1 MNIPVSILNKMS
13 PDLKLM
19 IFGMGEA
26 GVQKLRDVV
35 EYAYRDFE
43 GRQDFTSDDLDKDL
57 KRQITTLT
65 GMGFSTSAALTGRRL
80 EEGFRYQTQPAF
92 AVSSKLMGEYGSKVM
107 SAFGRAQEI
116 SHDWGMLAGKTALT
130 LAGMGT
136 TISVGRAVN
145 AARNAAR
152 GIQVAQAAQNINR
165 ARRIIMGIRG
175 AATFAGS
182 AGGIIG
188 SGVGFVV
195 GTIVQE
201 AVYRIFVRLTKQ
213 RAENLAFS
221 EMAAELFDRQ
231 RIVGDFNIYRGAL
244 QGFSGYDGSNAY
256 SIFDGI
262 LQQERLG
269 VTLDRYGADYTKMSS
284 LSKKLITKGMM
295 TDENFEGYMGR
306 SVQLEALYGA
316 DFSDIMTGIS
326 VLTFGDKDVD
336 EASQLFEEFFVSVAG
351 GGTPHVS
358 QLALVQELM
367 GFSQSYVQGQK
378 FNLEGYS
385 NLARIS
391 NFLTPI
397 YDMHTTQPI
406 QTLVTGVDTALGRG
420 VQGQQGFSRVMSEF
434 TTNYGISQ
442 EQALKGLTSHPDVF
456 ENFLKG
462 IVVELG
468 IGHDSFDITGNLS
481 EEKMIH
487 LFRYAQQG
495 LGMDNSTVQS
505 IIPAIRA
512 YTGGSRVEDVSREF
526 FEQEE
531 ITRAGIL
538 DRFAYTD
545 LLTEFGKG
553 SRALSS
559 MILENVDLMKEIDTL
574 TVRMYQEKIPGIV
587 GSLGEMVLT
596 IGSWLSGTP
605 IIREGLATGAA
616 SVAGGLTSITLPDEM
631 NALYFN
637 KLFDSLVYQESRGI
651 HTLEDGSL
659 KTNKLSGARGITQ
672 VMPDTG
678 VDPGFWTDP
687 LGDDDSIENYLRF
700 GRQYLSGLLRYYG
713 GDVRKALAAYNWG
726 PGKVDRA
733 VENHGGNW
741 ESILPLETSTYIYE
755 VLGRMDGH
763 TYRNTGQY
771 TFNDFAN
778 EGEEGY
784 NDNSPD
790 SPNDDENSLEIDL
803 DAGVYYNDDFV
814 EYITSRVMA

>member
-57 KRQITTLT
+57 KRQITILT

-201 AVYRIFVRLTKQ
+201 AVYRIFVRLTRN
-213 RAENLAFS
+213 RAENLSFS
-221 EMAAELFDRQ
+221 EMAADLFDRQ

-269 VTLDRYGADYTKMSS
+269 VTLDRYGADYTKLSS
-284 LSKKLITKGMM
+284 LSKKLITRGMM
-295 TDENFEGYMGR
+295 TDENFEGYAGR

-326 VLTFGDKDVD
+326 VLTFGDKDID

-442 EQALKGLTSHPDVF
+442 EQALRGLTNHPDVF

-468 IGHDSFDITGNLS
+468 IGHDSFDMTGNLS

-487 LFRYAQQG
+487 LFRYTQQG
-495 LGMDNSTVQS
+495 LGMDNSTVQA

-512 YTGGSRVEDVSREF
+512 YVGGARVGDVSREF
-526 FEQEE
+526 FERDE

-596 IGSWLSGTP
+596 IGSWLSGVPT
-605 IIREGLATGAA
+605 
-616 SVAGGLTSITLPDEM
+616 SGGGSSGGRGVPSPLSGQPDEI
-631 NALYFN
+631 NDLYFN
-637 KLFDSLVYQESRGI
+637 RLFDSLVYQESRGV

-659 KTNKLSGARGITQ
+659 LTNPNSGAMGLAQIMAATAAQ
-672 VMPDTG
+672 
-678 VDPGFWTDP
+678 PGFWTDP
-687 LGDDDSIENYLRF
+687 LGDDDSIENHLRF

-726 PGKVDRA
+726 AGHVNTA
-733 VENHGGNW
+733 VETHGEDWINN
-741 ESILPLETSTYIYE
+741 LPTETSNYISE
-755 VLGRMDGH
+755 ILGRMNGY
-763 TYRNTGQY
+763 TYRDTEHY
-771 TFNDFAN
+771 SFNSFAN
-778 EGEEGY
+778 DGEEGY

-790 SPNDDENSLEIDL
+790 SPNDNENSLEIDL
-803 DAGVYYNDDFV
+803 DAGVYYNDEFV